1 MSVAIRLCP
10 ANCTDEPNKS
20 ADAANERCHAGR
32 KDTED
37 KDVVRDGAVD
47 ER

>member
-10 ANCTDEPNKS
+10 ANGTDEPDRS
-20 ADAANERCHAGR
+20 ADTANERCHTGR

>member
-10 ANCTDEPNKS
+10 ANGIDEPDRS
-20 ADAANERCHAGR
+20 ADAVDERCHTGR